1 MIHPVTEDEIADMLV
16 RVNAEMVAVQQQAF
30 QQLLNLVVEEVRSA
44 TKELRLEITALRHE
58 LEYQRREKSLP

>member
-1 MIHPVTEDEIADMLV
+1 MIRPVTEDEV
-16 RVNAEMVAVQQQAF
+16 AEMLARMNTEMAVVQQQAF

-58 LEYQRREKSLP
+58 LEYRLSRGY